1 MPGTKRRIDPG
12 LIDQLRDEPHR
23 FEFFQAVRLL
33 LTQYRKQDGVPQDL
47 DILGQVIRF
56 RNSISLGFPPNE
68 IEALEFEIQQEAL
81 AAFDNAESQELDTAS
96 ENSKPSRSD
105 KIGKVTLTP
114 SFLGLTGPMGV
125 MPRHY
130 THYVAEREV
139 HHRDTATRAFL
150 DIFTSRAVALF
161 YQTWLKYR
169 LHLQYEADRKNHFL
183 PLILSLA
190 GVGLPGLRQRLHEG
204 EAGVADES
212 LAYYSG
218 ALRERPQSANTLA
231 GVVADYFQVKCRAE
245 QFVGQWFQLPPQE
258 TSTLGGANCELG
270 VSTLC
275 GTRVWDRTSR
285 VRLLIGPLRKNQFE
299 DFLPGRTAAGS
310 LIRLFGLILGPAHD
324 CEVRLILDKRDLV
337 QATLDSRGG
346 STRLGWNGWL
356 GKRNASGDSHEV
368 AYLINPI
375 KEQQTFTGDQ

>member
-33 LTQYRKQDGVPQDL
+33 LTHYRKQDGTSGDL

-56 RNSISLGFPPNE
+56 RNSISLGFPPSE
-68 IEALEFEIQQEAL
+68 IENLEFDMPQGDDAQ
-81 AAFDNAESQELDTAS
+81 AAEVIDPDQAS
-96 ENSKPSRSD
+96 VLEKNGVQSWRS
-105 KIGKVTLTP
+105 IGKVTLTP
-114 SFLGLTGPMGV
+114 AFLGLTGPMGV

-130 THYVAEREV
+130 THYVAEREI

-150 DIFTSRAVALF
+150 DIFASRAVALF

-190 GVGLPGLRQRLHEG
+190 GLGLPGLQQRLHDG
-204 EAGVADES
+204 NSGIADES

-218 ALRERPQSANTLA
+218 ALRERPQSVQALA
-231 GVVADYFQVKCRAE
+231 GVVADYFQVECRAE
-245 QFVGQWFQLPPQE
+245 QFVGQWLQLPASE
-258 TSTLGGANCELG
+258 MTSLGGTHCELG
-270 VSTLC
+270 VSTYC
-275 GTRVWDRTSR
+275 GSRVWDRTTR
-285 VRLLIGPLRKNQFE
+285 VRLSIGPLRKKQLD
-299 DFLPGRTAAGS
+299 DFLPGRDAAVC
-310 LIRLFGLILGPAHD
+310 LVRLFGLMLGPAHD

-337 QATLDSRGG
+337 QASLGSCEG

-356 GKRNASGDSHEV
+356 GKRNSGNDSQEV

-375 KEQQTFTGDQ
+375 KEQ